1 VFELSALQSV
11 LPAEAATSAPAEAEA
26 TPGVAPAASS
36 AEAATSQLDVRS
48 LKGGRGAGPQAG
60 RGAGRESSE
69 RWSKEAPRGG
79 GGGGRGGGGAGGRG
93 TGRTVEVTTG
103 SYVIEKPLDD
113 DESGSRGGGKGP
125 VKNTAVGRKGP
136 KDSSNTVATSREE
149 GAKGF
154 AAAGKHSKPAPP
166 SSSAR
171 EAREPRQPG
180 RPFDAA
186 GSGDAGEGSGAKES
200 TRPKSGGPG
209 SKLFDSAMKQA
220 NPKMKKVSRLRSTAM
235 YRDVFCVKC
244 ELIGC

>member
-1 VFELSALQSV
+1 MFELSALQSA
-11 LPAEAATSAPAEAEA
+11 LPADAATSAPAEAEA
-26 TPGVAPAASS
+26 TPGAAPAASS
-36 AEAATSQLDVRS
+36 AEAATSQLDVRPV
-48 LKGGRGAGPQAG
+48 KGGRGAGPQGG

-79 GGGGRGGGGAGGRG
+79 GRGGGGTGGRG

-125 VKNTAVGRKGP
+125 VKTTAVGRKGP
-136 KDSSNTVATSREE
+136 KDSSNTVAASREE

-180 RPFDAA
+180 RSVDAA